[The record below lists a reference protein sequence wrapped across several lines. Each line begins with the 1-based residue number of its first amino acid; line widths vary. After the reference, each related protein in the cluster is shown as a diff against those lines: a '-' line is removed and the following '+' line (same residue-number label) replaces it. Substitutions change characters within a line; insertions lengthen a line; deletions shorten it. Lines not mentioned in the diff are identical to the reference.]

1 MLVLVPP
8 KKKKNA
14 PMEMCYVPVQSVYAF
29 LVVSRE
35 QWQLQFRPK
44 LFMPRTGDE
53 VQIHGCSSG
62 VQLLPPATTRRHCS
76 PSLYHV
82 KAIRQN
88 SWVPLVT
95 TANRKQANNTH
106 RKGEENSTDLICWAP
121 FPLPGPNSVTCS
133 THYPGPAASNNNNT
147 KCTADR

>member
-1 MLVLVPP
+1 
-8 KKKKNA
+8 
-14 PMEMCYVPVQSVYAF
+14 MEMCYVPVQSVYAF

-53 VQIHGCSSG
+53 VHIHGCSSG

-95 TANRKQANNTH
+95 TANGKQANNTH

-121 FPLPGPNSVTCS
+121 SPLPGPNSVTCS
-133 THYPGPAASNNNNT
+133 THYPATTIIQSVQQTGEAT
-147 KCTADR
+147 HDQRRELKKGEKLT

>member
-1 MLVLVPP
+1 MNRHENTTRCMLVPP
-8 KKKKNA
+8 KTRQWK
-14 PMEMCYVPVQSVYAF
+14 CDTCRSSLCTHSVWLAGSNGS
-29 LVVSRE
+29 SRTN
-35 QWQLQFRPK
+35 
-44 LFMPRTGDE
+44 LFVLRSRDE
-53 VQIHGCSSG
+53 VQIHASA
-62 VQLLPPATTRRHCS
+62 LL
-76 PSLYHV
+76 SLCRYHV